1 MLDRLQLAHAM
12 CSTPELVVSGGLVY
26 KCESMVVH
34 KCVSIEVWLC
44 ISVQVWLCPSTVVS
58 KY

>member
-44 ISVQVWLCPSTVVS
+44 ISV
-58 KY
+58 